1 MDHNRMIRYAV
12 SVTLLLTA
20 MTGITAALK
29 QQNAFA
35 EDPKTPENMVL
46 VPGGK
51 FLFGEGKKETSLKA
65 FYIDKY
71 EVTNEDFK
79 KFREEHT
86 FSAKEGK
93 FPVRD
98 ISFFDAEA
106 YCKWAGKRLPTEEEW
121 EKAARGTDGRKFP
134 WGEKFEAKRA
144 NTSEAGGKVLAVG
157 SFEKGASPY
166 GVHDMAGNVWE
177 WTDSWFG
184 GDKKYRVMRGGS
196 YFEPG
201 ESMAQVTKKLRSIPD
216 DIHEYLGFRCVKSA
230 E

>member
-1 MDHNRMIRYAV
+1 MDRRMIRYAV
-12 SVTLLLTA
+12 SVAFLFATLI
-20 MTGITAALK
+20 GITATLE

-35 EDPKTPENMVL
+35 EDARAPENMVL

-71 EVTNEDFK
+71 EVTNEEFK
-79 KFREEHT
+79 KFRGEHT

-98 ISFFDAEA
+98 ISYFDAEE

-121 EKAARGTDGRKFP
+121 EKAARGTDGRKYP
-134 WGEKFEAKRA
+134 WGEKFDAKMA
-144 NTSEAGGKVLAVG
+144 NTTESGGKVAPVG
-157 SFEKGASPY
+157 SFEKGVSPY
-166 GVHDMAGNVWE
+166 GIYDMAGNVWE

-184 GDKKYRVMRGGS
+184 ADKKYRVMRGGS
-196 YFEPG
+196 YFEAG
-201 ESMAQVTKKLRSIPD
+201 ASMSQTTKRLRSIPD
-216 DIHEYLGFRCVKSA
+216 DIHEYLGFRCAKSA

>member
-1 MDHNRMIRYAV
+1 MNHRMIRCAA
-12 SVTLLLTA
+12 SVALLLFTLI
-20 MTGITAALK
+20 GIATISEK
-29 QQNAFA
+29 QNVFA
-35 EDPKTPENMVL
+35 EDSKAPENMVL

-51 FLFGEGKKETSLKA
+51 FLYGENKKETSLKA

-71 EVTNEDFK
+71 EVTNEDYK
-79 KFREEHT
+79 KIKTEHA
-86 FSAKEGK
+86 FPSKEGK
-93 FPVRD
+93 YPVREM
-98 ISFFDAEA
+98 SWFDADE
-106 YCKWAGKRLPTEEEW
+106 YCKGAGKRLPTEEEW
-121 EKAARGTDGRKFP
+121 EKAARGTTGRKYP
-134 WGEKFEAKRA
+134 WGEKFEAKA
-144 NTSEAGGKVLAVG
+144 TNTAEAGGKVAAVG
-157 SFEKGASPY
+157 SFEKGVSPY

-184 GDKKYRVMRGGS
+184 ADKKYRVMRGGS

>member
-1 MDHNRMIRYAV
+1 MDHRMIRYAV
-12 SVTLLLTA
+12 SVTLLLLATLA
-20 MTGITAALK
+20 GITATSE

-35 EDPKTPENMVL
+35 EDPRAPENMVL

-51 FLFGEGKKETSLKA
+51 FLYGEGKKETTLKA

-79 KFREEHT
+79 KFRGEHT

-93 FPVRD
+93 YPVRE
-98 ISFFDAEA
+98 ISFFDAEE

-184 GDKKYRVMRGGS
+184 ADKKYRVMRGGS

-201 ESMAQVTKKLRSIPD
+201 ESMSQTTKKLRSIPD

>member
-1 MDHNRMIRYAV
+1 MNHRMICCAV
-12 SVTLLLTA
+12 SVTLLLATL
-20 MTGITAALK
+20 TGIAVTLER
-29 QQNAFA
+29 QNAFA
-35 EDPKTPENMVL
+35 EDTKAPEHIVL

-51 FLFGEGKKETSLKA
+51 FLYGEDKKEITLKA

-98 ISFFDAEA
+98 ISFFDAEE

-134 WGEKFEAKRA
+134 WGGEFEAKMA
-144 NTSEAGGKVLAVG
+144 NTSESGGKVVAVG
-157 SFEKGASPY
+157 GFEKGVSPY

-184 GDKKYRVMRGGS
+184 ADKKYRVMRGGS
-196 YFEPG
+196 YFENG
-201 ESMAQVTKKLRSIPD
+201 ESMSQTTKRLRSIPD